1 MGLGRAP
8 NVNNLGL
15 ETAGIR
21 YDARSGILVDDHL
34 RTSNRRVHAAGDVAS
49 KFKFT
54 HTADAAAR
62 IVIENALF
70 FGRAK
75 VSRLTVPWT
84 TYTDPELAHV
94 GLSEKEAATKGIAVD
109 TFVQEL
115 DSVDRAILDGETSG
129 FVKVH
134 VAPGNGQLRRSNDRG
149 EPRRRSDFGSHRSDV
164 GGMGLGALSR
174 VIHPYPTQAE
184 AIRK

>member
-1 MGLGRAP
+1 M
-8 NVNNLGL
+8 
-15 ETAGIR
+15 
-21 YDARSGILVDDHL
+21 
-34 RTSNRRVHAAGDVAS
+34 
-49 KFKFT
+49 
-54 HTADAAAR
+54 
-62 IVIENALF
+62 
-70 FGRAK
+70 
-75 VSRLTVPWT
+75 
-84 TYTDPELAHV
+84 

-134 VAPGNGQLRRSNDRG
+134 VRQGTDNIVGATIVA
-149 EPRRRSDFGSHRSDV
+149 SHAGDLISEVTAAMV